1 MNQSGAGSIA
11 FWLQSRARYRAG
23 LERRRLSVLRQVLHA
38 LDTLSEK
45 YAWEEAYLFGSL
57 TRPGCF
63 GPESDVDIA
72 IAGLNKFDH
81 YALVGDISNLLDRA
95 VDVVRLEEC
104 PFAAKI
110 AREGISWKR
119 TRGR

>member
-1 MNQSGAGSIA
+1 MKVGSEDFSILLRNRQHRRSA
-11 FWLQSRARYRAG
+11 
-23 LERRRLSVLRQVLHA
+23 LEKHRLSVLEAVFAA
-38 LDTLSEK
+38 LETLSDQ

-81 YALVGDISNLLDRA
+81 YALVGDISNLLDRT